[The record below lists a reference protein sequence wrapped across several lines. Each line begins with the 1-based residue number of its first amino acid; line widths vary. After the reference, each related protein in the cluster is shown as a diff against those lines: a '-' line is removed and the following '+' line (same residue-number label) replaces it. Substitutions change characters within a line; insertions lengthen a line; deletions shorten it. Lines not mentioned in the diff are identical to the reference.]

1 MRENRLSGSEGGG
14 AANPAL
20 PTPIQG
26 GLRAQMH
33 FFSNLPVRRSTL
45 HGCNQVCYFTCDA
58 SSTAHRR
65 NRCGSE

>member
-26 GLRAQMH
+26 SLA
-33 FFSNLPVRRSTL
+33 
-45 HGCNQVCYFTCDA
+45 A
-58 SSTAHRR
+58 SSPSEHRQFFVDLVAL
-65 NRCGSE
+65 SA